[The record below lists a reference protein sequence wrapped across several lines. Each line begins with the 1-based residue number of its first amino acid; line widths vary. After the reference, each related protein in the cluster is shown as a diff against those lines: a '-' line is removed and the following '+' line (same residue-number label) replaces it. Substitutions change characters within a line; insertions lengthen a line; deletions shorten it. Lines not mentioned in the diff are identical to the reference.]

1 MSRVAV
7 IGGGPAGIMAAAAA
21 AGCGHDSVLLEK
33 NEKLGKKLF
42 ITGKGRC
49 NITNSC
55 DTDDFFANIPRN
67 PKFLYSALYGFSN
80 TDIVELINANGVPTK
95 VEDRKGQARLSRI
108 GQVQRRYKGAYAA
121 FEQQRSG
128 TQAQYRGIRHTKGRQ
143 RLRAY
148 GKRMPGGI

>member
-42 ITGKGRC
+42 LTGKGRC

-55 DTDDFFANIPRN
+55 DTDDFLPI
-67 PKFLYSALYGFSN
+67 
-80 TDIVELINANGVPTK
+80 
-95 VEDRKGQARLSRI
+95 
-108 GQVQRRYKGAYAA
+108 
-121 FEQQRSG
+121 
-128 TQAQYRGIRHTKGRQ
+128 YRGIPSSCTVRCTAFPI
-143 RLRAY
+143 LT
-148 GKRMPGGI
+148 